1 MSLPAVGISLALT
14 AEDHS
19 FVPEP
24 AYRFEYLKQQ
34 YYEVLE
40 TEGLLCL
47 GLPASERE
55 EWAADYAELISG
67 LLLVGGEDINP
78 STYGQA
84 TDPRCQ
90 PLPPRRDHFELALIR
105 ECRARQVPILGICRG
120 LQLLNIA
127 HGGTLYQD
135 LGDAPVARNHTQTG
149 ELDFSTSHTVEI
161 MPGTHLQRLL
171 GVSSI
176 ETNTGHHQGV
186 AEVGSG
192 LTVAARSSDGVIE
205 ALEGDH
211 FYLGV
216 QWHPEA
222 WSADEV
228 SARIF
233 TGFADAVRRR
243 FAADSE

>member
-47 GLPASERE
+47 GLPATERE
-55 EWAADYAELISG
+55 ERAADYAELISG

-78 STYGQA
+78 SIYGQE
-84 TDPRCQ
+84 TDPRSHPQ
-90 PLPPRRDHFELALIR
+90 PPRRDHFELALIR
-105 ECRARQVPILGICRG
+105 ECRARDLPILGICRG

-135 LGDAPVARNHTQTG
+135 LADAPAVGNHAQVG
-149 ELDFSTSHTVEI
+149 ELDFSTRHTVEI
-161 MPGTHLQRLL
+161 VPGTHLQRLL
-171 GVSSI
+171 GSASI

-186 AEVGSG
+186 DRVSPG
-192 LTVAARSSDGVIE
+192 LTVAARSADGVIE
-205 ALEGDH
+205 ALEGDG
-211 FYLGV
+211 FLLGV

-222 WSADEV
+222 WGAAEAST
-228 SARIF
+228 RIF
-233 TGFADAVRRR
+233 AGFADAVRRQH
-243 FAADSE
+243 AASFR